1 MKGFKMTLHRD
12 NYLPHQWD
20 FLTTNTK
27 NPQKK
32 ISALVGGLGCG
43 KTFVF
48 IRKCL
53 FNLIMKKNNEGVSNG
68 WVIYP
73 TYDLANELFVEPMKS
88 LLEENGIHYTY
99 NVQNHR
105 FVTPYGNMKIYQL
118 QKSENI
124 VGSSL
129 TWIGFDEFDV
139 GNYRQTDLA
148 YKKALGRMRGSENC
162 EIFIVTSPEGFN
174 KTYEVMV
181 DEYND
186 SKHLVHGKTTDNPY
200 LPSSYIKLLEDNYDK
215 TMLKAYRD
223 GQFVNISALSAYYSF
238 DRSKNVQD
246 CEYDKTQ
253 PIHLGL
259 DFNVSPFVGVLSHI
273 YHDKPQVRVFDTI
286 TLEHQGSG
294 DLLTQ
299 RMCNTIK
306 AKYPRAKCII
316 YPDASSMQRATNA
329 AHSDL
334 DIIKM
339 NGFEVKLRKTN
350 PLVIDRLNSMNAQL
364 EGNMIISPK
373 CKILIQDLEKVTNK
387 RGSRV
392 ELDKSNHNLTH
403 ATDALGYMIHW
414 NFPITRPTLGAI
426 QR

>member
-1 MKGFKMTLHRD
+1 MTLHRD